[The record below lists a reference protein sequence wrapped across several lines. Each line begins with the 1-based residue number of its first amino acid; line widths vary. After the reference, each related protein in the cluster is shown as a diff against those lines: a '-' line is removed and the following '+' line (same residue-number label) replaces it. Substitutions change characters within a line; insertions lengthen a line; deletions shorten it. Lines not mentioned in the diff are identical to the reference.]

1 VQEVALD
8 RLQDRRPKDLLRRER
23 GMSTMSPTEFRA
35 AITVNRTVA
44 VVFDF
49 WHDVQNLPRF
59 LEQLQSVRD
68 LGGGR
73 SRWRQADQTGAEIE
87 FDVELTAHEV
97 DERVAWRSLDDGED
111 GSSGEVTFTVAP
123 GERGTEVRAVVRQLT
138 AGRGLGATAAALLG
152 ADDGDDQ
159 LRNDLRRFK
168 QLLETGEVVRSEARP
183 EGTSATELA
192 SQRPAQP
199 LPA

>member
-1 VQEVALD
+1 
-8 RLQDRRPKDLLRRER
+8 
-23 GMSTMSPTEFRA
+23 MSPTESRA
-35 AITVNRTVA
+35 AITVNRPIA
-44 VVFDF
+44 EVFAF

-73 SRWRQADQTGAEIE
+73 SRWRQADQSGAEIE
-87 FDVELTAHEV
+87 FDVELTAQEIN
-97 DERVAWRSLDDGED
+97 ERVAWRSLDNSEVE
-111 GSSGEVTFTVAP
+111 SSGEVTFTAAP
-123 GERGTEVRAVVRQLT
+123 GERGTEVRAAIHQR
-138 AGRGLGATAAALLG
+138 AKGRGLAAAAAALLD
-152 ADDGDDQ
+152 ADGDGDQ
-159 LRNDLRRFK
+159 QVREDLRRFK

-183 EGTSATELA
+183 EGTSAGNLA